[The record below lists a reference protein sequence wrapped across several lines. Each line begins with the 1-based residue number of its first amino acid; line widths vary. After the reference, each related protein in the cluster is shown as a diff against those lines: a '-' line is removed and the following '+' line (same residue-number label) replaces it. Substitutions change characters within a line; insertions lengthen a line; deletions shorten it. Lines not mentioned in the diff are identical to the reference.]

1 MQISHFYFEI
11 NILNQQ
17 ILAQEVPSTLPSGFS
32 ISELDICGNIAI
44 DSSLNLS
51 VIGYPQ
57 LTFYKKLELQQA
69 GNNSAWWHID
79 GAGKNLLQDTIPFK
93 F

>member
-1 MQISHFYFEI
+1 MSGINSDQQIDLLFKEFNVVANTEQAPTSFANQPFLFRD

-44 DSSLNLS
+44 D
-51 VIGYPQ
+51 Q
-57 LTFYKKLELQQA
+57 
-69 GNNSAWWHID
+69 
-79 GAGKNLLQDTIPFK
+79 
-93 F
+93 